1 MKRSLL
7 AVAVLAI
14 AIWLGQASAAT
25 FTVSAAT
32 GTFQPPTL
40 TIAVGDTVSWVA
52 ISGHTVTSNTNA
64 WPRATSDFSH
74 TFSQAGEY
82 PYFCEIHAGMNG
94 TITVQQAQPTDTPFP
109 TPHPSPTPVPTNTP
123 SPTSTPVAVPT
134 QVPGQPR
141 QFVPLAADT
150 GGIGSGHVAVYQG
163 TFLPKTLE
171 VAAGTRVVWHDQ
183 ATSHTVTSDQ
193 GLFDSGILGPGQE
206 FAYAFAQPGI
216 YPYHCTLHGA
226 PGGVGHA
233 GTVIAR

>member
-1 MKRSLL
+1 MKRALLLFAPL
-7 AVAVLAI
+7 AV

-32 GTFQPPTL
+32 GSFEPPAL
-40 TIAVGDTVSWVA
+40 TIAVGDTVSWTGIA
-52 ISGHTVTSNTNA
+52 GHTVTSTTNA
-64 WPRATSDFSH
+64 WPRATSDFSF
-74 TFSQAGEY
+74 TFTQAGEY
-82 PYFCEIHAGMNG
+82 PYFCEVHPGMNG
-94 TITVQQAQPTDTPFP
+94 AVTAQQSQLPTST
-109 TPHPSPTPVPTNTP
+109 PTNTP
-123 SPTSTPVAVPT
+123 APLPT

-150 GGIGSGHVAVYQG
+150 GGIGSGDVAVYQG

-193 GLFDSGILGPGQE
+193 GQLDSGILTPGQE
-206 FAYAFAQPGI
+206 FAYTFAQPGT

-226 PGGVGHA
+226 PGGIGHA
-233 GTVIAR
+233 GTVIVR